1 MSAQSKLNDH
11 LIAWNKFLLEDWQP
25 ALKAEAEAKAEYE
38 YQFALAK
45 TSHRIKNPS
54 IAASWAEALA
64 SANDEIHNLNLR
76 KRLAESNVEATR
88 KTLNYLEAR
97 ADAIR
102 SEVSSEREESK
113 LHSVNKFVP

>member
-1 MSAQSKLNDH
+1 MSAQAKLNDH
-11 LIAWNKFLLEDWQP
+11 LIQWNKFLLEDWTP
-25 ALKAEAEAKAEYE
+25 ALKEEAESKAEYE

-45 TSHRIKNPS
+45 TSLRIKNPS

-64 SANDEIHNLNLR
+64 SANDEIARLNMRR
-76 KRLAESNVEATR
+76 KLAESNVEAMR

-102 SEVSSEREESK
+102 SEVSSEREEAK
-113 LHSVNKFVP
+113 LHSQNRFVP

>member
-1 MSAQSKLNDH
+1 MSAQARLNEHLIEWNRFLLNDWH
-11 LIAWNKFLLEDWQP
+11 P
-25 ALKAEAEAKAEYE
+25 ALKEEAEAKAEYE
-38 YQFALAK
+38 HQFALAK
-45 TSHRIKNPS
+45 TSYRIQNPS

-64 SANDEIHNLNLR
+64 SANDEIHRLNLKR
-76 KRLAESNVEATR
+76 KLAESNVEAMR

-102 SEVSSEREESK
+102 SEVSSEREEAK